1 MASDSD
7 PAQTLAAL
15 QQHLREQQEESGG
28 QKTIDLL
35 TPSDPGFAAARL
47 CYILPPPTAAP
58 PLAIARPRT
67 EAEVQTLVRYCARE
81 GVDFVVRAGGH
92 DCAGRSQVP
101 GALTIDVRGL
111 DRVSVAED
119 CRTVVLGG
127 GVLFGDLARVL
138 DPLGLVTPV

>member
-1 MASDSD
+1 M
-7 PAQTLAAL
+7 
-15 QQHLREQQEESGG
+15 
-28 QKTIDLL
+28 
-35 TPSDPGFAAARL
+35 
-47 CYILPPPTAAP
+47 
-58 PLAIARPRT
+58 
-67 EAEVQTLVRYCARE
+67 RYCAHE

-119 CRTVVLGG
+119 RRTVVLGG